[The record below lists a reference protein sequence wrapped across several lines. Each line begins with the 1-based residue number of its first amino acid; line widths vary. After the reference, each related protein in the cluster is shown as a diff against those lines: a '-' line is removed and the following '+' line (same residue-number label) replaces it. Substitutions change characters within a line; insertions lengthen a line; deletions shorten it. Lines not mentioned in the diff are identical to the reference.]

1 MTRLPRDASVPATPR
16 RWFLYLLECRNGA
29 LYCGITTDVERRFA
43 QHMAGRGARYTK
55 ANPPVKV
62 VYQETC
68 ASREDAL
75 RREIQVK
82 GLSAAGKRALCRAWR
97 KKGETNAW

>member
-1 MTRLPRDASVPATPR
+1 MESSSRS
-16 RWFLYLLECRNGA
+16 WFLYLIECRSGA

-43 QHMAGRGARYTK
+43 QHLAGQGARYTK

-68 ASREDAL
+68 ASREEAL
-75 RREIQVK
+75 RREMQVK
-82 GLSAAGKRALCRAWR
+82 SLTAAGKRALFMPDRKVARRAAR
-97 KKGETNAW
+97 P